1 MRGLDFTPALFA
13 VALVFVSGAVFEF
26 LRSWPGGERGLLNF
40 EKACPIYSSYK

>member
-13 VALVFVSGAVFEF
+13 VVLLFLVGAGFEF

-40 EKACPIYSSYK
+40 EKACPIYSTYK